1 MEEKIYGFVMDTTN
15 AHDADLVKKINFI
28 FNDEHC
34 EESRRMILFALA
46 QRDKDE
52 VKAKLDITINSARD
66 IDKYERELL
75 MNVCDD
81 NDLGIIINF
90 CCGDMDTRRNEKREQ
105 LTNLVNEH
113 RIMKFDGDSFRFC
126 GYHNN
131 GFCNDMVLT
140 GLSIGADGYLKI
152 HSTTFGEDNY
162 TDSIDF
168 IPDFELDRFIALVKT
183 YEPMKKWCI
192 KVTASK
198 VFEVKAKDYDSALE
212 KAQEEYGKDPLT
224 SQDIDSWVKVW

>member
-34 EESRRMILFALA
+34 EESRKMILFALA

-52 VKAKLDITINSARD
+52 VKEKLDITINSTSD

-90 CCGDMDTRRNEKREQ
+90 CCGDMTARRNEKIEQ
-105 LTNLVNEH
+105 LTNLVKEH
-113 RIMKFDGDSFRFC
+113 GSMTFGGDSFRFC
-126 GYHNN
+126 GYDND
-131 GFCNDMVLT
+131 GFYNDMGLT
-140 GLSIGADGYLKI
+140 GLSIDADGYLKI
-152 HSTTFGEDNY
+152 HSTSFEEDKY
-162 TDSIDF
+162 TDGTDF
-168 IPDFELDRFIALVKT
+168 IPDFELDRFITLVKT
-183 YEPMKKWCI
+183 YEPMKKYCI
-192 KVTASK
+192 KVTASR